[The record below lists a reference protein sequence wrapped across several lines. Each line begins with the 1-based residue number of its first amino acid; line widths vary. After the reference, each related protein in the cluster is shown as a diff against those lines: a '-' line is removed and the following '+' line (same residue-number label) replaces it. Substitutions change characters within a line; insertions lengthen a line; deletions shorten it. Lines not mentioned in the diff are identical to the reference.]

1 MTTEN
6 APKGQTSEGY
16 DRPLLTAVGY
26 LAILGVIAMVL
37 GNVLGS
43 IVVPGHDWVAD
54 TVSDLAAGKYEIIQ
68 DVALYGFA
76 GSLVSCAIGA
86 AHFHRDGT
94 RWNIG
99 IACLAL
105 LAMCVVIIGARNEYG
120 DSDSEGIVIHIYVVY
135 VIGLLFAGLFVCMAK
150 GMSTVAKR
158 YGYLSYVC
166 AALWIIGAPVFFFMP
181 TGYDGA
187 FERGLGGIT
196 IAWVLGF
203 SWMLISAARDQS

>member
-1 MTTEN
+1 MKDERN
-6 APKGQTSEGY
+6 VDVFPHYNKQ
-16 DRPLLTAVGY
+16 LLKSVGCI
-26 LAILGVIAMVL
+26 AFLGIIALVL
-37 GNVLGS
+37 GNVIGS

-68 DVALYGFA
+68 DVALYGYA
-76 GSLVSCAIGA
+76 GSLIACAIGA
-86 AHFHRDGT
+86 AHYHCDGT

-99 IACLAL
+99 IGCLAL

-135 VIGLLFAGLFVCMAK
+135 GLGLLFAALFVVMGY
-150 GMSTVAKR
+150 GMSAVAKL
-158 YGYLSYVC
+158 YGYVSYVC
-166 AALWIIGAPVFFFMP
+166 AALWIVGAPAFFFMP

-196 IAWVLGF
+196 IIWVTAF
-203 SWMLISAARDQS
+203 SWMLISAGRNQT